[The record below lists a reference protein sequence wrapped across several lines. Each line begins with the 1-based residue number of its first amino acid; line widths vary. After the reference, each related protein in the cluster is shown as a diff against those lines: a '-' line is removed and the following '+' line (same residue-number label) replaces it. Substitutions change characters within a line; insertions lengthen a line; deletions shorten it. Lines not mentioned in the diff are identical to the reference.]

1 MVKLLH
7 PCVHITVLFGFW
19 KNFFFVLIHLFFNS
33 LDCSPKWCY
42 QDCKISWKAEINL
55 FLPMVQLVL
64 AKLSRFKETV
74 STQAFF
80 LELLMVKNF
89 SLFCFFRSEQRWCD
103 SLIEYRFEALLTIL
117 FTELL
122 KIIYRIPQNLTS
134 KELFKNLFILF
145 VKSMVFFSIF
155 LIKQSL
161 NQHTMLKSNC
171 YGN

>member
-64 AKLSRFKETV
+64 AKLSRFKETA

-80 LELLMVKNF
+80 LELLMVKKF
-89 SLFCFFRSEQRWCD
+89 Q
-103 SLIEYRFEALLTIL
+103 
-117 FTELL
+117 
-122 KIIYRIPQNLTS
+122 
-134 KELFKNLFILF
+134 FILF
-145 VKSMVFFSIF
+145 FSQRIAMVRQSYRIQIRSSAHYSFYRIAQNYIPNPPKSY
-155 LIKQSL
+155 IKR
-161 NQHTMLKSNC
+161 TI
-171 YGN
+171 